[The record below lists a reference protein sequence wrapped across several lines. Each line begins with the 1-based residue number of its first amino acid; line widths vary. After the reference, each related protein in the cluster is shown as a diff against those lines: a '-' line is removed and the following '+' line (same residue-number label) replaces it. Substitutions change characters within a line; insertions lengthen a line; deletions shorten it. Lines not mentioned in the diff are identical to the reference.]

1 MKIFMI
7 GQKGIPVSF
16 GGIERH
22 VEELSTRLA
31 REGNEVFVY
40 ARKWYTPKKIKE
52 YKGVNIVH
60 LPTIKTKHLDAII
73 HTFFAS
79 IHVLFQKADVI
90 HYHAIGPALMSWIPR
105 VFKPGSKVVITFHC
119 RDYYHQKW
127 GIVARMALKL
137 GEIIACKVPEETIA
151 VSKTIRQYAYRTYNC
166 KAEYIPNG
174 VPFYQKEKPEIINEK
189 WSLSE
194 QDYILSVSRLV
205 KHKGIHYLIKA
216 YDEICKQT
224 HNGEK
229 DKLPKLVIAGDSSF
243 TDDYVKYIK
252 ELAKNNP
259 KIIFTGNVTGKTLA
273 ELYSNAYVFIH
284 PSEYE
289 GLSITLLESLAYGC
303 PVLASDIPEN
313 KEVIGEGIGFEF
325 ENTNTS
331 DLKTKLLNLINNPS
345 LIEEKSKTSQLH
357 AREHY
362 NWEDI
367 TRRTIELYK
376 RVTSK
381 KIKVKQLQA
390 DFEEIK

>member
-1 MKIFMI
+1 MI

-22 VEELSTRLA
+22 VEELSTRLVG
-31 REGNEVFVY
+31 EGNEVFVY
-40 ARKWYTPKKIKE
+40 ARKWYTPKKISD
-52 YKGVNIVH
+52 YKGVKIIH

-79 IHVLFQKADVI
+79 VHVLFQKADVI
-90 HYHAIGPALMSWIPR
+90 HYHAIGPALMSWIPKL
-105 VFKPGSKVVITFHC
+105 FKPSSKVVITFHC

-127 GIVARMALKL
+127 GIIARMALKL
-137 GEIIACKVPEETIA
+137 GELIACKVPEETIA
-151 VSKTIRQYAYRTYNC
+151 VSKTIRQYAYRTYGC
-166 KAEYIPNG
+166 KTEYIPNG
-174 VPFYQKEKPEIINEK
+174 VPLYKKEKPEIINEK
-189 WSLSE
+189 WGLNE
-194 QDYILSVSRLV
+194 NDYILSVSRLV

-224 HNGEK
+224 NNGEK

-259 KIIFTGNVTGKTLA
+259 KIIFTGNATGKTLS
-273 ELYSNAYVFIH
+273 ELYSNAYMFIH

-289 GLSITLLESLAYGC
+289 GLSITLLEALAYGC

-313 KEVIGEGIGFEF
+313 KEVIDNGIGYEF

-331 DLKTKLLNLINNPS
+331 DLKTKLLDLISNPELIN
-345 LIEEKSKTSQLH
+345 EKRKISQMH

-367 TRRTIELYK
+367 ARRTIELYK
-376 RVTSK
+376 RVTAK

-390 DFEEIK
+390 DFKKVK